1 MKKLKIVLCAMLLA
15 LSSLMFVACGPSEFN
30 EENITFGQST
40 FTYDGETHIFDI
52 TYKDVNITTEYS
64 LDGEV
69 FGDKDTIAI
78 VDVGTYTIYFKI
90 TADGYKEYVGSHN
103 LVINNANLNEDT
115 FVITNNTV
123 TYNGFAQIFNVSYPN
138 LTLNSVLYS
147 TDEGADKTWK
157 TREELNLI
165 DPGTYQ
171 VYYKATATNYNEFV
185 NQTPVT
191 LTIQSL
197 DWGDKVMV
205 VNTTP
210 VNYDGNSHMFNI
222 NVKGSMS
229 SQKVLYRLKGESTWR
244 EKDTLNLVNAGT
256 YIVEYKVTANGYS
269 QPYTGE
275 QTYIINKA
283 TLNPRKVT
291 VTNANTVNYDSN
303 EHMFDV
309 TVDSS
314 IAGAKVTYSIDN
326 GKTWVNR
333 NQVNFVNV
341 GSYYVRFKVES
352 LNYVNYESS
361 VTYNINPITFDLT
374 KITATNPIFT
384 YDGTAKTFTAQYN
397 GTILGGANVKVE
409 YQVNDGEWTE
419 TPVSRID
426 VCQFSVK
433 YRLSAANYTTETSN
447 AITFVIQT
455 ASFEGLVTTE
465 NSDNVTFNK
474 PKNAYV
480 ASYDGQAKMFNVVVS
495 KDNTAID
502 GVVIKYSLDSTS
514 NKNWVSADELN
525 IKSVGTYTVYFQV
538 SKSNYTTYTS
548 SKRLIIEKAKFNEDN
563 ILFNGE
569 TSKNVLVT
577 YNGTEQKPVVTYGGA
592 VNYTVQYSLDNKT
605 WQNDPVGYKDA
616 GWNNQI
622 YFKLTAENYND
633 YKGYFYLS
641 INKAKF
647 DINKI
652 LKTGTFTY
660 DGNAHALVVSYDTE
674 ASFGE
679 EITVEY
685 KLYGENWTTDP
696 ITKTEVGSYKVI
708 YRLKAN
714 NFETYDSSVE
724 GPATHGNFEIVSK

>member
-1 MKKLKIVLCAMLLA
+1 MKKLKIVLCAILLA
-15 LSSLMFVACGPSEFN
+15 LSSLMFVACGQSEFN

-52 TYKDVNITTEYS
+52 TYKDVNIVTEYS
-64 LDGEV
+64 LDGEI
-69 FGDKDTIAI
+69 FRDKNSLAI
-78 VDVGTYTIYFKI
+78 IDVGTYNIYFKI
-90 TADGYKEYVGSHN
+90 TADGYKEYIGSHN
-103 LVINNANLNEDT
+103 LVITNADLNEEN
-115 FVITNNTV
+115 FVISNNTV
-123 TYNGFAQIFNVSYPN
+123 PYNGFAQIFDTSYPD
-138 LTLNSVLYS
+138 LTINSILYS

-171 VYYKATATNYNEFV
+171 VYYKATIANHNEFV
-185 NQTPVT
+185 SQTPAT
-191 LTIQSL
+191 FTITSI
-197 DWGDKVMV
+197 DWGDSIKVI
-205 VNTTP
+205 NTDP
-210 VNYDGNSHMFNI
+210 VTYDGKSHMFNI
-222 NVKGSMS
+222 NVIDCMS
-229 SQKVLYRLKGESTWR
+229 SQKVEYRLKGESEWR
-244 EKDTLNLVNAGT
+244 EKSSLNLVNAGT
-256 YIVEYKVTANGYS
+256 YVVEYKVTARGYE
-269 QPYTGE
+269 QPYISE
-275 QTYIINKA
+275 QNYIINKA
-283 TLNPRKVT
+283 TFNPRNIALT
-291 VTNANTVNYDSN
+291 NTNAVLYDTN
-303 EHMFDV
+303 EHMFNV

-314 IAGAKVTYSIDN
+314 IAQARVLYSTDDGI
-326 GKTWVNR
+326 TWKNR

-341 GSYYVRFKVES
+341 GSYNVKYKVES
-352 LNYVNYESS
+352 LNYEDYESS
-361 VTYNINPITFDLT
+361 LTFNINPVSFDLT
-374 KITATNPIFT
+374 KISATNPIFT
-384 YDGTAKTFTAQYN
+384 YDGTAKTFTTQYN

-409 YQVNDGEWTE
+409 YQVDDGEWTE
-419 TPVSRID
+419 TPVSRTD

-474 PKNAYV
+474 SKNAYV

-514 NKNWVSADELN
+514 NKNWVSANELN

-538 SKSNYTTYTS
+538 SKANYTTYTS
-548 SKRLIIEKAKFNEDN
+548 SKRLIIETAKFNEDN

-569 TSKNVLVT
+569 TSKNVSVT
-577 YNGTEQKPVVTYGGA
+577 YNGTEQKPVVTYSGA

-622 YFKLTAENYND
+622 YFKLTAENYTE
-633 YKGYFYLS
+633 YKSYFYLS
-641 INKAKF
+641 INKAQF

-652 LKTGTFTY
+652 LKSGTFTY
-660 DGNAHALVVSYDTE
+660 DGNAHAFVVSYDVE

-679 EITVEY
+679 KITVEY
-685 KLYGENWTTDP
+685 KLSGENWTTDP
-696 ITKTEVGSYKVI
+696 ITKTEIGSYKVI

-724 GPATHGNFEIVSK
+724 GPDTHGNFEIVSE